1 MLKVHPDSLKSGR
14 IHINIVRRRLM
25 RHIQLLLRIYLIIK
39 YLVISIIP
47 AMIVIHQ
54 STHMMKNIIRT
65 IIHMLPMAVIGMHLL
80 MIMRIQAVIYIIMQ
94 KVQEEIL
101 PEALL

>member
-1 MLKVHPDSLKSGR
+1 
-14 IHINIVRRRLM
+14 M

-39 YLVISIIP
+39 CPVISIIP
-47 AMIVIHQ
+47 AMIIIHQ
-54 STHMMKNIIRT
+54 STHIMKNIIRT
-65 IIHMLPMAVIGMHLL
+65 IIHMLLMAVIGMHLL
-80 MIMRIQAVIYIIMQ
+80 MIMRIQAAIYIIMQ

>member
-1 MLKVHPDSLKSGR
+1 
-14 IHINIVRRRLM
+14 M

-39 YLVISIIP
+39 CLVISIIP

>member
-1 MLKVHPDSLKSGR
+1 M
-14 IHINIVRRRLM
+14 
-25 RHIQLLLRIYLIIK
+25 
-39 YLVISIIP
+39 IP
-47 AMIVIHQ
+47 AMIIIHQ
-54 STHMMKNIIRT
+54 STHMTKNIIRT
-65 IIHMLPMAVIGMHLL
+65 IIRMILMAVIGMHLL

>member
-1 MLKVHPDSLKSGR
+1 
-14 IHINIVRRRLM
+14 M
-25 RHIQLLLRIYLIIK
+25 RPIQLVVRIYLIIK
-39 YLVISIIP
+39 CPVISIIP
-47 AMIVIHQ
+47 AMIVIDQ
-54 STHMMKNIIRT
+54 STHLMKNSIRT